1 MTRRLLCGAW
11 AGREKPQARPDARHT
26 DAPPGRVASLC
37 AFACVR
43 VCVCVCV
50 LSDTGL
56 GRSAASVRALDAY
69 VFVCMFCV
77 NSHAQLALLRTTAE
91 IHTGRFA

>member
-1 MTRRLLCGAW
+1 MRA
-11 AGREKPQARPDARHT
+11 
-26 DAPPGRVASLC
+26 
-37 AFACVR
+37 
-43 VCVCVCV
+43 CVCVCV

-56 GRSAASVRALDAY
+56 GRSAASVRALGAY